1 MDTRDGEGVE
11 AWVTLT
17 EEDMAF
23 FERDREL
30 LAAASLDPSA
40 LDLIMPMSSL

>member
-1 MDTRDGEGVE
+1 MDAKDGKGIE

-17 EEDMAF
+17 EDDMAF

-30 LAAASLDPSA
+30 LAAASFDPVAS
-40 LDLIMPMSSL
+40 DLIMPMSSL